1 MKFRVKMTLC
11 MLGLLSLL
19 FGLGGSFLI
28 SGSFKNSLEREK
40 DVAYASYQTAL
51 STLQL
56 VSNVNQRLNYDD
68 VSTTLA
74 QLTEQVPT
82 GWTALRIASGQN
94 SIYEYGATA
103 YLGEVDTDAQPGVC
117 SFHYRSGPDGAHF
130 LTLSG
135 AFSAGDGSLYMS
147 TAHDISFLFQSRQY
161 QQQTFLRVFLVMA
174 VLCAI
179 LSYSVSR
186 VLSYPLDSLSKASRA
201 IASGRLSYRTRVR
214 SHDEIG
220 AVAEDF
226 NTMAAQLEQTVAEL
240 QDAVE
245 RQQQFMGSFA
255 HELKT
260 PMTSVIG
267 YADLIRGRTLGPDEA
282 AEAANYI
289 FSEGQRLESLS
300 LKLLDILVLRKN
312 DIVLS
317 RTEPAKLIQK
327 LVEHLRPVYLQQ
339 NIVLSCD
346 CEAGSCR
353 LEPDLVRS
361 LLMNLID
368 NARKAMER
376 GGQIHIQSEMCPGG
390 CRIRVLDNGRGIPP
404 GAIAHLTE
412 AFYRVDKSR
421 SREQGG
427 VGLGLT
433 LCSDIVRLH
442 NGTMDFENR
451 PGGGACITV
460 TLKGDAL

>member
-19 FGLGGSFLI
+19 FGVGGSLLI
-28 SGSFKNSLEREK
+28 SSSFQNSLEREK

-56 VSNVNQRLNYDD
+56 VSNANKRLNYEDI
-68 VSTTLA
+68 STTLA
-74 QLTEQVPT
+74 QLIEQVPT
-82 GWTALRIASGQN
+82 GWTALRISSGQD
-94 SIYEYGATA
+94 SIYEYGDTA
-103 YLGEVDTDAQPGVC
+103 YLSGQEADAEPGTC
-117 SFHYRSGPDGAHF
+117 FFRYRSGPDGRHF
-130 LTLSG
+130 LSLAG
-135 AFSAGDGSLYMS
+135 AFSAGDGMLYMS
-147 TAHDISFLFQSRQY
+147 TAHDISFLFQARQF
-161 QQQTFLRVFLVMA
+161 QQQTYLRVFLVMA
-174 VLCAI
+174 ALCAI

-240 QDAVE
+240 RDAVE
-245 RQQQFMGSFA
+245 RQQHFMGSFA

-267 YADLIRGRTLGPDEA
+267 YADLIRGQTLGPDEC

-289 FSEGQRLESLS
+289 FSEGKRLESLS
-300 LKLLDILVLRKN
+300 LKLLDILVLKKN
-312 DIVLS
+312 QLLLFP
-317 RTEPAKLIQK
+317 TQPAALVQK
-327 LVEHLRPVYLQQ
+327 LVEHLRPVYLQYG
-339 NIVLSCD
+339 IELSCA
-346 CEAGSCR
+346 CGPGSCL

-368 NARKAMER
+368 NARKAMDN
-376 GGQIHIQSEMCPGG
+376 GGHIQIRSEMCPDG
-390 CRIRVLDNGRGIPP
+390 CRIQVLDDGRGIPP
-404 GAIAHLTE
+404 AAMAHLTE

-427 VGLGLT
+427 AGLGLT
-433 LCSDIVRLH
+433 LCSEIVQLH
-442 NGTMDFENR
+442 DGTMRFENR
-451 PGGGACITV
+451 PGGGACVTV
-460 TLKGDAL
+460 ELKGGTV